1 MKATTSDGRTK
12 RVDRGENSNEDNNL
26 TLFPQNIGLY
36 LCVAYQT
43 GTEFYRYAG
52 EHPDEVEFQSHDADY
67 EYEDDDEVDEH
78 IRASY

>member
-1 MKATTSDGRTK
+1 MKVTTSSGRT
-12 RVDRGENSNEDNNL
+12 RRLDQNENSIGDANL

-52 EHPDEVEFQSHDADY
+52 EHPDEVEFQSHDQDY
-67 EYEDDDEVDEH
+67 DIDDEDDE
-78 IRASY
+78 ATYL